1 MRRRRRKADP
11 YVPTT
16 SMGDIAFLLI
26 IFFMVCSNFAKE
38 ASQKLKPPK
47 AADLQKIQES
57 SISVS
62 IDEQGL
68 IYIQGANVPDEQAIE
83 YGVEALIKDRA
94 TEQGRTVMFKCDKS
108 VPREVFEPVIEA
120 ISKAGGIVAAMGDP
134 LKENDK

>member
-1 MRRRRRKADP
+1 MKRRRSKVSP

-94 TEQGRTVMFKCDKS
+94 TEQGRTVMFKCNKA
-108 VPREVFEPVIEA
+108 VTREVFEPVIEA

-134 LKENDK
+134 LKENDN